1 MEFEHIQRLV
11 GSILSASVSQAIK
24 IIKSTRAN
32 GSVPRSGLEKWN
44 ITGYAVKYS
53 LLCLQPLQLALSN
66 MISESEQTQEHPQRA
81 VCPQSPCPGC

>member
-44 ITGYAVKYS
+44 ITGYTVKIF
-53 LLCLQPLQLALSN
+53 PVMLSA
-66 MISESEQTQEHPQRA
+66 SATSFLKDDL
-81 VCPQSPCPGC
+81 